1 MYDQDV
7 GDGCNY
13 EMDKGTHRGHCGR
26 EKKKMRVRR
35 KRGEDAVIEA
45 KRVKSFTNEDRNQ
58 LLRRAE
64 RA

>member
-1 MYDQDV
+1 
-7 GDGCNY
+7 
-13 EMDKGTHRGHCGR
+13 MDKGTHRGHCGR

-58 LLRRAE
+58 LLRTAE